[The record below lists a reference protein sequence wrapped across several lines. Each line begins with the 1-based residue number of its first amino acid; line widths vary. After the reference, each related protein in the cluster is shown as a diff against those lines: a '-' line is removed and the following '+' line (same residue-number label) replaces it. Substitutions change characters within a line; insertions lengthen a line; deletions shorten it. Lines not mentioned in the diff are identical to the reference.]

1 MSRQHLEQDYYLLE
15 ALHNC
20 ENAGRMPRAKLRLYF
35 DMRSGFTYLAYVVTR
50 RSSVFT
56 ECDISYVPADMY
68 ALWKTC
74 GNPGAWTTKSEVLNP
89 YYQQNGAEPARQ
101 ARVDREVF
109 CPLGSQVQY
118 SNEFSA

>member
-56 ECDISYVPADMY
+56 ECDISYVPGRYVRLVED
-68 ALWKTC
+68 L
-74 GNPGAWTTKSEVLNP
+74 
-89 YYQQNGAEPARQ
+89 RQ
-101 ARVDREVF
+101 SWGMDD
-109 CPLGSQVQY
+109 QK
-118 SNEFSA
+118 